1 MAVAGRSSIARLA
14 PVLFVT
20 GALSQ
25 YIGAGIAV
33 GLFDELSPQSVAWLR
48 ICGAAVVLMLWRRP
62 WRRAWT
68 RSTLQWT
75 AVFGVVT
82 ALMNTSFYLAIER
95 VPLGTAVA
103 IEFVGPIA
111 VAARTMRSRRGITSM
126 VCTGVG
132 VALMCGVQLTTDAL
146 GLAYV
151 LTAAACWAGYIVLG
165 ARVSNETA
173 GIDGLA
179 VGLVFGAVGV
189 APIGLWGSSAAFDHP
204 HLLALCVVVGLMST
218 ATPYGIDQIVLRH
231 VDRGHFALLLAL
243 LPTTATVVGAIQL
256 HQQLRGL
263 EYLGIALV
271 VVALLLRGNGDA
283 GLESTNGLG
292 DHVNVNIA
300 EGHA

>member
-1 MAVAGRSSIARLA
+1 MA
-14 PVLFVT
+14 

-33 GLFDELSPQSVAWLR
+33 GLFDELPPQSVAWLR
-48 ICGAAVVLMLWRRP
+48 ICGAAVVLVAWRRP
-62 WRRAWT
+62 WRRSWS

-75 AVFGVVT
+75 AIFGVVT
-82 ALMNTSFYLAIER
+82 ALMNTSFYLAIDR

-103 IEFVGPIA
+103 IEFIGPIA
-111 VAARTMRSRRGITSM
+111 VAAATMRSRRGLISM
-126 VCTGVG
+126 TCTGVG
-132 VALMCGVQLTTDAL
+132 VALMSGIQLTNDAL

-151 LTAAACWAGYIVLG
+151 LMAAACWAGYIVLG
-165 ARVSNETA
+165 ARVSNQTA

-189 APIGLWGSSAAFDHP
+189 APLGVWGSSAAFRSP
-204 HLLALCVVVGLMST
+204 HLLVLCIVVGVMST
-218 ATPYGIDQIVLRH
+218 ATPYGIDQVVMRR

-256 HQQLRGL
+256 HQQLQGL

-271 VVALLLRGNGDA
+271 VVALLLRGNDGA
-283 GLESTNGLG
+283 RSESADSLG
-292 DHVNVNIA
+292 DHGDVNIA
-300 EGHA
+300 KGHA